1 MNDRLSSL
9 KRNQNQYTEVD
20 NVPEVVQGSVALTS
34 LVNFY
39 SDVDA
44 IKAEINALRETTTN
58 IFELSNQVF
67 LIESKNTFCVNKLIF
82 KTSTRVVLR
91 RWI

>member
-20 NVPEVVQGSVALTS
+20 YVPEVVQGSVSLTS
-34 LVNFY
+34 LVSFY
-39 SDVDA
+39 SEVDA
-44 IKAEINALRETTTN
+44 IKAEINGLRETTTN

-67 LIESKNTFCVNKLIF
+67 LIESKYTFCVDKLIL
-82 KTSTRVVLR
+82 KTSMRVV
-91 RWI
+91 